1 MKNILSIS
9 KIKIM
14 KKIKLR
20 IEPLGK
26 ELDVNYGTPL
36 KDLIFE
42 YGVEFPC
49 GGKGFCGGC
58 KIKLLAGDVKDPEK
72 HEELNYK
79 LGLDS
84 EYRLACISELVEDV
98 TIEIPQL
105 ESLILADNTQF
116 SFTPLDGFGVAIDIG
131 TTTIVAQLI
140 DLKTSQVMDV
150 QTARNPQTRY
160 GSDIMSRILHGLTP
174 EGNEEL
180 KSLIRDEA
188 FHLVNLLL
196 AKKEVKLAKIVL
208 VGNSVMHHLF
218 CGFDVKPLSM
228 YPFETTNNESV
239 EYFPKDLNW
248 NLHDDVK
255 IIFTRPI
262 ASFIGSDIYAGII
275 ASEMDKTPNLT
286 ALIDLGTNGEIVVGN
301 NEKMVCASTAAGPAF
316 EGANIHMGMS
326 AMTGAISSVNLSD
339 EIIDYHVIGNQE
351 ALGICGSGL
360 IDALAV
366 FLQNGKLDG
375 GGALVKEDEKLKIG
389 KRVFLTQK
397 DVREFQLAKGALAA
411 GLQILVNKLG
421 KSLDD
426 ITRVYIAGGFGNF
439 INLKNVTELGMLEV
453 DEYKIQ
459 KLGNSALIGAK
470 MLLFTDDYSFDNILS
485 KIEHVSL
492 DADEGFQDI
501 FVEKMFFE
509 KYL

>member
-1 MKNILSIS
+1 MN
-9 KIKIM
+9 
-14 KKIKLR
+14 KIKLR

-36 KDLIFE
+36 KDLIFQ

-58 KIKLLAGDVKDPEK
+58 KVKLLAGDVKDPDK
-72 HEELNYK
+72 HEELNWK

-84 EYRLACISELVEDV
+84 NYRLSCISELVEDI

-116 SFTPLDGFGVAIDIG
+116 SFIPLKDFGIAIDVG

-140 DLKTSQVMDV
+140 DLKTSQVLDV
-150 QTARNPQTRY
+150 QTSRNPQTRF
-160 GSDIMSRILHGLTP
+160 GSDIMSRILHGLTA
-174 EGNEEL
+174 EGSEEL
-180 KSLIRDEA
+180 KTLIRDEA
-188 FHLVNLLL
+188 FRL
-196 AKKEVKLAKIVL
+196 VKLVLDNKDIKLSKIVL

-218 CGFDVKPLSM
+218 CGFDVNPLSM

-239 EYFPKDLNW
+239 EYSPKELNW
-248 NLHDDVK
+248 SLDEDVK

-275 ASEMDKTPNLT
+275 ASGMDKTPNLT
-286 ALIDLGTNGEIVVGN
+286 ALIDLGTNGEIVIGN
-301 NEKMVCASTAAGPAF
+301 NEAMVCASTAAGPAF

-339 EIIDYHVIGNQE
+339 EIIDYHVIGNQD

-360 IDALAV
+360 IDAVAV
-366 FLQNGKLDG
+366 FLQNGKLDA
-375 GGALVKEDEKLKIG
+375 GGAVVNEDENLEIG
-389 KRVFLTQK
+389 KRVYLTQK

-411 GLQILVNKLG
+411 GLQILVDKLG

-439 INLKNVTELGMLEV
+439 INLKNVTELGMIET

-470 MLLFTDDYSFDNILS
+470 MLLFTDDYSFENILS
-485 KIEHVSL
+485 KIEHISL
-492 DADEGFQDI
+492 DADESFQDI
-501 FVEKMFFE
+501 FVEKMFFNN
-509 KYL
+509 Y

>member
-1 MKNILSIS
+1 MS
-9 KIKIM
+9 KEE
-14 KKIKLR
+14 KIKLR

-26 ELDVNYGTPL
+26 EVVFNKETPL
-36 KDLIFE
+36 KDILFE

-49 GGKGFCGGC
+49 GGQGYCGGC
-58 KIKLLAGDVKDPEK
+58 KVKLLSGDVKDLEIHK
-72 HEELNYK
+72 ELNYK

-84 EYRLACISELVEDV
+84 EFRLACMSELMEDV
-98 TIEIPQL
+98 TLEILQL
-105 ESLILADNTQF
+105 ESIVLADNTQF
-116 SFTPLDGFGVAIDIG
+116 KFIPLDGLGIAVDIG

-140 DLKTSQVMDV
+140 DLSSSQVMGV
-150 QTARNPQTRY
+150 QTSRNPQSRF
-160 GSDIMSRILHGLTP
+160 GSDIMSRILHGLTQK
-174 EGNEEL
+174 GSNEL
-180 KSLIRDEA
+180 KELVTDEVCRLIY
-188 FHLVNLLL
+188 LLL
-196 AKKEVKLAKIVL
+196 NKKDINLKKIVL

-218 CGFDVKPLSM
+218 CGFDVQPLSM

-239 EYFPKDLNW
+239 QYTPKDLNW
-248 NLHDDVK
+248 KLNDDVK

-275 ASEMDKTPNLT
+275 ASGMNKSPNLT

-301 NEKMVCASTAAGPAF
+301 NERMVCASTAAGPAF

-326 AMTGAISSVNLSD
+326 AMAGAISSINISE
-339 EIIDYHVIGNQE
+339 EIIDYHVLGNQD

-360 IDALAV
+360 IDAVAV
-366 FLQNGKLDG
+366 FLQNGKLDA
-375 GGALVKEDEKLKIG
+375 GGAVVNEDENLKIG
-389 KRVFLTQK
+389 ERVYLTQK

-426 ITRVYIAGGFGNF
+426 ITRVFIAGGFGNF

-485 KIEHVSL
+485 KIEHISL
-492 DADEGFQDI
+492 DADESFQDI
-501 FVEKMFFE
+501 FVDKMFFE
-509 KYL
+509 PVE

>member
-1 MKNILSIS
+1 MNKTE
-9 KIKIM
+9 
-14 KKIKLR
+14 KIKLR

-26 ELDVNYGTPL
+26 EVIVNKGTPL
-36 KDLIFE
+36 KDIIFE

-58 KIKLLAGDVKDPEK
+58 KVKILTGDVKDPEI

-84 EYRLACISELVEDV
+84 DYRLACISELIEDV
-98 TIEIPQL
+98 TLEIPQL
-105 ESLILADNTQF
+105 ESIVLADSTQF
-116 SFTPLDGFGVAIDIG
+116 AFTPLKGFGIAIDIG

-140 DLKTSQVMDV
+140 DLSTSQVLDV
-150 QTARNPQTRY
+150 ETSRNPQTRY
-160 GSDIMSRILHGLTP
+160 GSDIMSRILHGLTE
-174 EGNEEL
+174 EGSNEL
-180 KSLIRDEA
+180 KLLIREEA
-188 FHLVNLLL
+188 YRLINILLKGKNIIL
-196 AKKEVKLAKIVL
+196 KKIVL

-218 CGFDVKPLSM
+218 CGFDVQPLSM

-239 EYFPKDLNW
+239 KYSPKDLNW
-248 NLHDDVK
+248 DLKNDVK

-275 ASEMDKTPNLT
+275 ASGMEKNPHLSV
-286 ALIDLGTNGEIVVGN
+286 LIDLGTNGEIVVGN
-301 NEKMVCASTAAGPAF
+301 KEKMLCASTAAGPAF

-326 AMTGAISSVNLSD
+326 AMSGAISSVNLSNSQ
-339 EIIDYHVIGNQE
+339 IDYHVIGNNK

-360 IDALAV
+360 IDAVAV
-366 FLQNGKLDG
+366 FLQNGALDS
-375 GGALVKEDEKLKIG
+375 GGALTKEDEQLRIG
-389 KRVFLTQK
+389 ERVYLTQK

-426 ITRVYIAGGFGNF
+426 ITRVFIAGGFGNF
-439 INLKNVTELGMLEV
+439 INLQNVTQLGMLEV
-453 DEYKIQ
+453 DEYKIH

-470 MLLFTDDYSFDNILS
+470 MLLFTDDYAFENVLS
-485 KIEHVSL
+485 KIEHISL
-492 DADEGFQDI
+492 DADESFQDI
-501 FVEKMFFE
+501 FVDKMFFNH
-509 KYL
+509 Y

>member
-1 MKNILSIS
+1 MNLNL

-26 ELDVNYGTPL
+26 EVDVNYGTPL

-58 KIKLLAGDVKDPEK
+58 KVKLLAGDVKDPEK

-116 SFTPLDGFGVAIDIG
+116 AFTPMDGFGIAIDIG

-150 QTARNPQTRY
+150 QTSRNPQTRY

-174 EGNEEL
+174 KGNKEL

-188 FHLVNLLL
+188 YRMVKLLL
-196 AKKEVKLAKIVL
+196 AGKGLNLVKIVL

-228 YPFETTNNESV
+228 YPFETTKNESV
-239 EYFPKDLNW
+239 EYSSKDLNW
-248 NLHDDVK
+248 NLNYDVK

-275 ASEMDKTPNLT
+275 ASGMDKNLNLT

-326 AMTGAISSVNLSD
+326 AMTGAISSVNFSD
-339 EIIDYHVIGNQE
+339 EIIDYHVIGNQD

-360 IDALAV
+360 IDAIAV
-366 FLQNGKLDG
+366 FLQNGKLDA
-375 GGALVKEDEKLKIG
+375 GGAVVNEDEKLKIG
-389 KRVFLTQK
+389 DRVYLTQK

-411 GLQILVNKLG
+411 GLPILVNKLG
-421 KSLDD
+421 KSLGD
-426 ITRVYIAGGFGNF
+426 ITRVFIAGGFGNF

-453 DEYKIQ
+453 NEYKIQ

-470 MLLFTDDYSFDNILS
+470 MLLFTNNYSFDTILS
-485 KIEHVSL
+485 KIEHISL
-492 DADEGFQDI
+492 DADESFQDI

>member
-1 MKNILSIS
+1 MKQ
-9 KIKIM
+9 
-14 KKIKLR
+14 IKLR

-58 KIKLLAGDVKDPEK
+58 KVKLLAGDVKDPEK

-116 SFTPLDGFGVAIDIG
+116 NFTPLEGFGIAIDIG

-150 QTARNPQTRY
+150 QTSRNPQTRY

-174 EGNEEL
+174 QGNEEL

-188 FHLVNLLL
+188 YRMVKLLL
-196 AKKEVKLAKIVL
+196 AGKGLSLVKIVL

-228 YPFETTNNESV
+228 YPFETTNNESAK
-239 EYFPKDLNW
+239 FLPKELNW
-248 NLHDDVK
+248 NLHEDVE

-275 ASEMDKTPNLT
+275 ASGMDKTPNLT

-339 EIIDYHVIGNQE
+339 EIIDYHVIGNQD

-360 IDALAV
+360 IDAVAV
-366 FLQNGKLDG
+366 FLQNGKLDA
-375 GGALVKEDEKLKIG
+375 GGAVVNEDENLKID
-389 KRVFLTQK
+389 KRVYLTQK

-421 KSLDD
+421 KSLGD
-426 ITRVYIAGGFGNF
+426 ITRVFIAGGFGSF
-439 INLKNVTELGMLEV
+439 INLKNVAELGMLEV

-470 MLLFTDDYSFDNILS
+470 MLLFTNDYSFDTVLS
-485 KIEHVSL
+485 KIEHISL
-492 DADEGFQDI
+492 DADESFQDI